1 MGRPER
7 DCLIVLAHARFLR
20 APERIALAGML
31 GGTERLERLGTG
43 ELAALLGRTVRTGSW
58 DPSALLAAAERTVRL
73 VARGRIGCTCWG
85 DTAYPAALA
94 EIHDPPAVVFHRG
107 APPDAGRPLVGVVGT
122 RLPTGAGRDAAFRL
136 GFELAREAIGVV
148 SGLARGIDREAHEG
162 CSRTGG
168 YSIGVLG
175 CGPDLVVPAASRG
188 AARRLLE
195 AGGMLLSEYPPGTV
209 PRPWHFPE
217 RNRIISGLCRSVV
230 VVEAPE
236 GSGALY
242 TADFALEQGRDLYV
256 HAAGL
261 AGSTGAGT
269 RQLAAAGATVIRSAS
284 GILADWGRCSGPP
297 WGRCSGPPWG
307 RCSGPPRGRQAR
319 AGESTRLAT
328 DAVRARTLQHAP
340 AGPPRKTTAATGA
353 AIARLARDELDGSGD
368 ARLDGT
374 YGGS

>member
-1 MGRPER
+1 MRRPER
-7 DCLIVLAHARFLR
+7 DCLLVLAHARFLR

-31 GGTERLERLGTG
+31 GCREALARLSTDD
-43 ELAALLGRTVRTGSW
+43 LARLLGRSVRTAGW
-58 DPSALLAAAERTVRL
+58 DPTGLLAAAERTARL
-73 VARGRIGCTCWG
+73 VDRDQVRCTCWG
-85 DTAYPAALA
+85 DADYPALLA
-94 EIHDPPAVVFHRG
+94 EIHDPPAVLFHRG
-107 APPDAGRPLVGVVGT
+107 TAPDPTRPLVGVVGT

-136 GFELAREAIGVV
+136 GFELAREGVGVV
-148 SGLARGIDREAHEG
+148 SGLARGVDREAHEG

-175 CGPDLVVPAASRG
+175 CGPDLIVPAASRG

-195 AGGMLLSEYPPGTV
+195 AGGMLLSEYPPGTL

-242 TADFALEQGRDLYV
+242 TADFALDQGRDLYV

-269 RQLAAAGATVIRSAS
+269 RQLAVAGATVIRSAS
-284 GILADWGRCSGPP
+284 GILADWG
-297 WGRCSGPPWG
+297 W
-307 RCSGPPRGRQAR
+307 QER
-319 AGESTRLAT
+319 AAG
-328 DAVRARTLQHAP
+328 AVRAAAAVGADGSARERAR
-340 AGPPRKTTAATGA
+340 AASRRTTAEAGA
-353 AIARLARDELDGSGD
+353 AIARLARGEIDGVDD
-368 ARLDGT
+368 ARLDGSGEARFTGT

>member
-1 MGRPER
+1 MKHPER
-7 DCLIVLAHARFLR
+7 DCLLVLAHARFLR

-31 GGTERLERLGTG
+31 GGTERLVGLTTDD
-43 ELAALLGRTVRTGSW
+43 LAHLLGRAVRTGGW
-58 DPSALLAAAERTVRL
+58 DPAGLITAAERTARL
-73 VARGRIGCTCWG
+73 VDRGQFSCTCWG
-85 DTAYPAALA
+85 DPEYPALLA
-94 EIHDPPAVVFHRG
+94 EIHDPPAVLFHRG
-107 APPDAGRPLVGVVGT
+107 TAPDPARPLVGVVGT

-136 GFELAREAIGVV
+136 GFELARQSIGVV
-148 SGLARGIDREAHEG
+148 SGLARGVDREAHEG

-168 YSIGVLG
+168 YSIAVLG
-175 CGPDLVVPAASRG
+175 SGPDLVVPAASRG

-195 AGGMLLSEYPPGTV
+195 AGGMLLSEYPPGTL

-230 VVEAPE
+230 VVEAPD

-269 RQLAAAGATVIRSAS
+269 RRLAEAGATVIRSAA
-284 GILADWGRCSGPP
+284 GLLADWGWQERAAGAA
-297 WGRCSGPPWG
+297 
-307 RCSGPPRGRQAR
+307 RGAEG
-319 AGESTRLAT
+319 A
-328 DAVRARTLQHAP
+328 ARTHARFP
-340 AGPPRKTTAATGA
+340 FRRTTAEAGA
-353 AIARLARDELDGSGD
+353 AIARLARDEIDGSDD

-374 YGGS
+374 YGGA

>member
-1 MGRPER
+1 MERPER
-7 DCLIVLAHARFLR
+7 DCLLALAHARFLR

-31 GGTERLERLGTG
+31 GGTGGLARLGTG
-43 ELAALLGRTVRTGSW
+43 DLSRLLGRTVRTAGW
-58 DPSALLAAAERTVRL
+58 DPDGLVAAAERTARL
-73 VARGRIGCTCWG
+73 ADRGQFSFTCWG
-85 DTAYPAALA
+85 DPAYPALLA
-94 EIHDPPAVVFHRG
+94 EIHDPPAVLFHRG
-107 APPDAGRPLVGVVGT
+107 TAPDPARPLVGVVGT

-136 GFELAREAIGVV
+136 GFELARQSIGVV
-148 SGLARGIDREAHEG
+148 SGLARGVDREAHEG

-175 CGPDLVVPAASRG
+175 SGPDLVVPAASRG

-195 AGGMLLSEYPPGTV
+195 AGGMLLSEYPPGTL

-269 RQLAAAGATVIRSAS
+269 RRLAEAGATVIRSAA
-284 GILADWGRCSGPP
+284 GLFADWGWRE
-297 WGRCSGPPWG
+297 
-307 RCSGPPRGRQAR
+307 R
-319 AGESTRLAT
+319 AA
-328 DAVRARTLQHAP
+328 DPARARTP
-340 AGPPRKTTAATGA
+340 SPRTTVEAGV
-353 AIARLARDELDGSGD
+353 AIARLARAEIDGAGD
-368 ARLDGT
+368 ARLDET
-374 YGGS
+374 CGGA

>member
-1 MGRPER
+1 MERPER
-7 DCLIVLAHARFLR
+7 DCLLALAHARFLR
-20 APERIALAGML
+20 APERIALAGMH
-31 GGTERLERLGTG
+31 GGTGGLARLGTG
-43 ELAALLGRTVRTGSW
+43 DLARLLSRTVRTAGW
-58 DPSALLAAAERTVRL
+58 DPDGLVAAAERTARL
-73 VARGRIGCTCWG
+73 ADRGQFSFTCWG
-85 DTAYPAALA
+85 DPSYPALLA
-94 EIHDPPAVVFHRG
+94 EIHDPPAVLFHRG
-107 APPDAGRPLVGVVGT
+107 TAPDPARPLVGVVGT

-136 GFELAREAIGVV
+136 GFELARQSIGVV
-148 SGLARGIDREAHEG
+148 SGLARGVDREAHEG

-175 CGPDLVVPAASRG
+175 SGPDLVVPAASRG

-195 AGGMLLSEYPPGTV
+195 AGGMLLSEYPPGTL

-269 RQLAAAGATVIRSAS
+269 RRLAEAGATVIRSAA
-284 GILADWGRCSGPP
+284 GLFADWGWRERAADPA
-297 WGRCSGPPWG
+297 R
-307 RCSGPPRGRQAR
+307 PRRPSPR
-319 AGESTRLAT
+319 TTDEAG
-328 DAVRARTLQHAP
+328 V
-340 AGPPRKTTAATGA
+340 
-353 AIARLARDELDGSGD
+353 AIARLARAEIDGSGD
-368 ARLDGT
+368 ARLDELC
-374 YGGS
+374 GGA

>member
-1 MGRPER
+1 LRRPER
-7 DCLIVLAHARFLR
+7 DCLLVLAHARFLR

-31 GGTERLERLGTG
+31 GGTERLAGLTTSD
-43 ELAALLGRTVRTGSW
+43 LARLLGRAVRTGGW
-58 DPSALLAAAERTVRL
+58 DPAELLAAAERIARL
-73 VARGRIGCTCWG
+73 ADRGQFSCTCWG
-85 DTAYPAALA
+85 DPQYPAQLA
-94 EIHDPPAVVFHRG
+94 EIHDPPAVLFHRG
-107 APPDAGRPLVGVVGT
+107 AAPDPSRPLVGVVGT

-136 GFELAREAIGVV
+136 GFELARESIGVV
-148 SGLARGIDREAHEG
+148 SGLARGVDREAHEG

-195 AGGMLLSEYPPGTV
+195 AGGMLLSEYPPGTL

-261 AGSTGAGT
+261 VGSTGAGT
-269 RQLAAAGATVIRSAS
+269 RRLAEAGATVIRSAA
-284 GILADWGRCSGPP
+284 GLLADWG
-297 WGRCSGPPWG
+297 W
-307 RCSGPPRGRQAR
+307 QAR
-319 AGESTRLAT
+319 ATGAARGAEGSART
-328 DAVRARTLQHAP
+328 RARAQ
-340 AGPPRKTTAATGA
+340 PPRTTAEAGA
-353 AIARLARDELDGSGD
+353 AIARLARDEIGGSDD
-368 ARLDGT
+368 ARLDGP
-374 YGGS
+374 YGGA

>member
-1 MGRPER
+1 MRRPER
-7 DCLIVLAHARFLR
+7 DCLLALAHARFLR

-31 GGTERLERLGTG
+31 GGAERLAGLGTG
-43 ELAALLGRTVRTGSW
+43 ELACLLGRPVRTSGW
-58 DPSALLAAAERTVRL
+58 DPAALLAAAERTARL
-73 VARGRIGCTCWG
+73 VDRGQIGCTCWG
-85 DTAYPAALA
+85 DPSYPAALA
-94 EIHDPPAVVFHRG
+94 EIHDPPAVLFHRG
-107 APPDAGRPLVGVVGT
+107 AAPDPNRPLVGVVGT

-136 GFELAREAIGVV
+136 AFELAREAIGVV

-195 AGGMLLSEYPPGTV
+195 AGGMLLSEYPPGTL
-209 PRPWHFPE
+209 PRAWHFPE

-256 HAAGL
+256 HADGL

-269 RQLAAAGATVIRSAS
+269 RKLAAAGAQVIRSAA
-284 GILADWGRCSGPP
+284 GIFAAWGRCGGPLARQRAAERVA
-297 WGRCSGPPWG
+297 GAPPEGW
-307 RCSGPPRGRQAR
+307 QAR
-319 AGESTRLAT
+319 AGGGGARAT
-328 DAVRARTLQHAP
+328 AASARGAAAARGARQE
-340 AGPPRKTTAATGA
+340 RRRTTAATGA
-353 AIARLARDELDGSGD
+353 AIARLARAEIDGLGD